1 MLNFF
6 SADHLREVEVP
17 ILKNCKYEVD
27 QNEAAICAGYPQGG
41 RDACQGDSGGPLL
54 CRYYY
59 YYIYYYQIKIYGS
72 LEYRIGINTSESGE
86 FACFLDFYRYIRD
99 VHSIETHTRNRS
111 GTWQE

>member
-1 MLNFF
+1 MDQIVRYSGDRFKIWIFKNLSEKTELLNFF

-59 YYIYYYQIKIYGS
+59 YYIYYYQIKI
-72 LEYRIGINTSESGE
+72 
-86 FACFLDFYRYIRD
+86 
-99 VHSIETHTRNRS
+99 
-111 GTWQE
+111 